1 MDPHAQFCHNSAC
14 PAVGQTGQGNITV
27 HSQKERRY
35 RCQVCERTFTERK
48 GTALEGLK
56 KDVALF
62 AIVITLLSHGCP
74 IPAIVAAYGLD
85 VRTVRDWLHKAGAQC
100 ERVHR
105 HFLGRQLLDLI
116 HVQVDE
122 LKVKL
127 QGGWLW
133 LASAICVPTR
143 LWLGGAVSARRDRA
157 LLAEVVAQIRTVA
170 RNQPLLLAVDGLH
183 AYIAVFQEAFRSKWP
198 RHGRRG
204 RSQLV
209 AWSGIVIVQVIKH
222 LSAEH
227 FHLERR
233 VVQGSEA
240 ECQALLQ
247 ASGGGQLINTAFIE
261 RLNATFRQCLGHL
274 VRRSRHQAR
283 KVETLQPG
291 MYLLGCVYNF
301 CRFHQSL
308 RLPLWITERR
318 RKWVPRTPA
327 IATGW
332 TDHRWDMLELL
343 TFKVPPPR
351 WRPPYRQGRPPK
363 ALAELAAEWAT

>member
-1 MDPHAQFCHNSAC
+1 MDPQAQFCHKSDC
-14 PAVGQTGQGNITV
+14 PAVGQTGQGNITI
-27 HSQKERRY
+27 HSRKERRY
-35 RCQVCERTFTERK
+35 RCKTCGRTFTERK

-56 KDVALF
+56 KEVALF
-62 AIVITLLSHGCP
+62 TIVITLLAHGCP
-74 IPAIVAAYGLD
+74 IPAIVAAYELD
-85 VRTVRDWLHKAGAQC
+85 VRTVRAWLQKAGAQC
-100 ERVHR
+100 EKVHR
-105 HFLGRQLLDLI
+105 HFLGQQLLDLI

-143 LWLGGAVSARRDRA
+143 LWLGGAVSTRRDGQ
-157 LLAEVVAQIRTVA
+157 LLSAVVAQIRSVA
-170 RNQPLLLAVDGLH
+170 LCRPLLLAVDGLKT
-183 AYIAVFQEAFRSKWP
+183 YVEVFRRAFRSKLP
-198 RHGRRG
+198 RHRRRG
-204 RSQLV
+204 RSRLI
-209 AWSGIVIVQVIKH
+209 AWAGIVIVQVIKH
-222 LSAEH
+222 RSAEH

-233 VVQGSEA
+233 IVQGSETD
-240 ECQALLQ
+240 CQALLQ
-247 ASGGGQLINTAFIE
+247 ASGGGKLINTAFIE

-283 KVETLQPG
+283 KPDTLPAG

-332 TDHRWDMLELL
+332 TDHRWEVLELL

-351 WRPPYRQGRPPK
+351 WRPDYKPGRPPK
-363 ALAELAAEWAT
+363 ALAKLATEWAT